1 MSFDQEQVRGIM
13 TSVSHEPDR
22 SSAILALAAIDVA
35 LEELL
40 KAFLIENTPES
51 IFKGNSPLATLSA
64 RIDMSFS
71 MGLISPNEKRDLHLM
86 RKVRN
91 KFAHEID
98 HELKFEDDPIR
109 NWIQELETPK
119 PIISTQMFSGGKDT
133 NRNRFDLT
141 FAVLF
146 SSIRHTRKLSI
157 QRVVSPENSY
167 IKVKNEDR

>member
-1 MSFDQEQVRGIM
+1 MKPLTEKQQAVLDFM
-13 TSVSHEPDR
+13 KT
-22 SSAILALAAIDVA
+22 
-35 LEELL
+35 
-40 KAFLIENTPES
+40 FLVENIPQS
-51 IFKGNSPLATLSA
+51 LFKGNSPLASLSS

-71 MGLISPNEKRDLHLM
+71 MGLISVNEKRDLHLM

-98 HELKFEDDPIR
+98 HELAFDDEPIR

-119 PIISTQMFSGGKDT
+119 PIISTEMFSGGKDT

-146 SSIRHTRKLSI
+146 NVIRYTRKLSI
-157 QRVVSPENSY
+157 QRAVSPVNSN
-167 IKVKNEDR
+167 IKYEDR